1 MCSSW
6 LSNNSSLNSS
16 ITAPTA
22 FVVRYAQTSLLGP
35 NILFCPVGGV
45 GGWFSLFLSL
55 YIGELIKPISWYG
68 SLRGDRNRKVIH
80 WKMTRSSGA
89 SGPISIYSIQ
99 TEFYYYY
106 FLLLS
111 FLFICHACVTQLR
124 IIDDVIYIFGLW
136 RRPRETNKG
145 MEGLA
150 PPQSWDSI
158 VYDSQQHQRGES
170 FRKKNKFMRKGS
182 MRFFFLFV
190 IL

>member
-145 MEGLA
+145 MEGL
-150 PPQSWDSI
+150 PPPAVMRLYRIRQSATSKRRVI
-158 VYDSQQHQRGES
+158 Q
-170 FRKKNKFMRKGS
+170 KKK
-182 MRFFFLFV
+182 
-190 IL
+190 